1 MTHKESE
8 SLSFDFYP
16 LTPERWSDLE
26 KLFGKNGACG
36 GCWCMWWRIP
46 RAQFSRQK
54 GKENRNALRS
64 IVNSG
69 EIPGLLAYSENQP
82 IGWCAV
88 APRKRYQSL
97 EHSRILRKV
106 DDAPVWSVVCFFVAK
121 AFRHKGVTVK
131 LLEAAIKHVEEN
143 GGKVIEG
150 YPTEPRKSRTPDTFA
165 YMGLASAFRK
175 AGFVEVIRRS
185 ETRPIMRYSV
195 GEV

>member
-16 LTPERWSDLE
+16 LTPERWSDLQ

-54 GKENRNALRS
+54 GQENQNALRS

-88 APRKRYQSL
+88 APRERYQSL

-106 DDAPVWSVVCFFVAK
+106 DNTPVWSVVCFFVAK

-131 LLEAAIKHVEEN
+131 LLEAAI
-143 GGKVIEG
+143 
-150 YPTEPRKSRTPDTFA
+150 
-165 YMGLASAFRK
+165 
-175 AGFVEVIRRS
+175 
-185 ETRPIMRYSV
+185 
-195 GEV
+195 